1 MDHPE
6 AKILRPVLLKILCIL
21 TFVGS
26 GFSLFSYVLLF
37 FYSDLF
43 MEVASSDQFTF
54 FRTEEERNMIIEIF
68 ALPRVYFFLHIVL
81 YASSVF
87 GAYLMWKLRKTGFH
101 FYAIAQISLI
111 IVYKAFMPSAPFP
124 YLPLVVT
131 IIFILLYFRNLKY
144 MS

>member
-1 MDHPE
+1 MDQPE
-6 AKILRPVLLKILCIL
+6 DKILRPELLKVLCIL

-26 GFSLFSYVLLF
+26 GFSLLSYVLLF

-43 MEVASSDQFTF
+43 MEVASNEQFTF

-68 ALPRVYFFLHIVL
+68 ALPKIYFFLHIVF

-111 IVYKAFMPSAPFP
+111 IIYKAFIPTAPFP
-124 YLPLVVT
+124 YLPLFIT
-131 IIFILLYFRNLKY
+131 IIFVLLYFRNLKY